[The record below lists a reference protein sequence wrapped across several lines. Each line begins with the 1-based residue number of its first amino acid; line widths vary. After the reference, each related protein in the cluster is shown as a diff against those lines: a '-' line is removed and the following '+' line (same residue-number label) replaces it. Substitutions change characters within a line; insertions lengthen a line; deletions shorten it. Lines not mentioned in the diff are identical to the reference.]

1 MKNTNNGQVIGIPIA
16 YSSSYP
22 SSHIKKSRK
31 DSVMSWMHKFSKS
44 IRDHVALGGVERA
57 FKQSFSV
64 GKREKLVKA
73 MQCYL
78 STTSGPISGML
89 FISTDKI
96 AFHSDRS
103 ITITSPTGNLVK
115 VPYKVLIPLN
125 RIKRVNPSQNSEKP
139 SQKYVQVV
147 TVDDFE
153 FWFMGFVS
161 YQKTLKQLRVQDLM
175 GL

>member
-1 MKNTNNGQVIGIPIA
+1 MKTSNNGQVIGIPIS
-16 YSSSYP
+16 YSSS
-22 SSHIKKSRK
+22 SLLKKTRK
-31 DSVMSWMHKFSKS
+31 DSLFTWMNKFSKT
-44 IRDHVALGGVERA
+44 IKDHVAVGEVERA
-57 FKQSFSV
+57 FRKSFST
-64 GKREKLVKA
+64 GKREKLVKT

-96 AFHSDRS
+96 AFHSERS
-103 ITITSPTGNLVK
+103 ITVTSPTGNLIK

-125 RIKRVNPSQNSEKP
+125 RIKRVNPSENSEKP
-139 SQKYVQVV
+139 GQKYVQIV

-161 YQKTLKQLRVQDLM
+161 YQKSIKNLRVQDVVV